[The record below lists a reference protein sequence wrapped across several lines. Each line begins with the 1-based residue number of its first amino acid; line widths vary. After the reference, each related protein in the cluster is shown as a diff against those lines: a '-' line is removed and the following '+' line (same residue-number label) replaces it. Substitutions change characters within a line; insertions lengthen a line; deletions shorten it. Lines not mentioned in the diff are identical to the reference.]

1 MSISRVTSIGRPVDL
16 RYPTNLVIFILSMGV
31 AAGGILYRLL
41 AHELLLQSG
50 KWGLKAGF
58 TVFLAWAICREL
70 DPDNDVAAFVGAG
83 LTVFGVLLW
92 GFPSFLVL
100 FWLLLIIRVVNRTAG
115 LAAKTMDSLAV
126 VILGGALVFQGHWG
140 LGLVTALALFL
151 DSRLP
156 IPHKRQIVFAGLV
169 VLSTV
174 LIVVLK
180 QGYWTKG
187 ELYWSMGG
195 LALGLSAVFVPVMF
209 NSRALKSIGDVT
221 GEPLSPARIMAG
233 QGLALLS
240 GIQVALWSGAE
251 GLLSLLPLWAAIV
264 GAAVF
269 MYITTLKKFLT
280 RV

>member
-16 RYPTNLVIFILSMGV
+16 RYPTNRAIFILSFAV
-31 AAGGILYRLL
+31 AAGGTLYRLL
-41 AHELLLQSG
+41 GHKQLLQSAQ
-50 KWGLKAGF
+50 WGFKAGF
-58 TVFLAWAICREL
+58 TVFLAWALCREL
-70 DPDNDVAAFVGAG
+70 DPDNDLAAFVGAG

-100 FWLLLIIRVVNRTAG
+100 FWLLVIIRVVNRTAG

-126 VILGGALVFQGHWG
+126 VILGGVVVFQGQWG

-151 DSRLP
+151 DFCLP
-156 IPHKRQIVFAGLV
+156 APHKRQLFFAGLV

-180 QGYWTKG
+180 QDYWIKG

-209 NSRALKSIGDVT
+209 KSRALKSIGDET
-221 GEPLSPARIMAG
+221 GGPLSPTRIMAG